1 MRTPVHKNDAFTRSR
16 GTISALILGIA
27 ALALAFVTVP
37 GPAEASPQPPKGVP
51 AGLSKC
57 TQALQ
62 AWCGELEVP
71 LDRSGRTPGT
81 TTVRFQYYPATA
93 ITRPVGTIVAHEG
106 GPGYATTDS
115 AESFLELLQ
124 PLRDDRAVLLVDAR
138 GTGWSDP
145 IDCPEAQ
152 SYAGD
157 WVEDAAA
164 CGKRLG
170 DKADLYTTA
179 NVADDMADV
188 LAFLDIDEV
197 DVYGDSY
204 GSFFAQTFTARY
216 PNLVRSAVFDGT
228 YPITGLDPWYAT
240 TAQRLRENV
249 TLYCERSP
257 DTCPVPPRQMQGILA
272 DAISYVRN
280 NRVTTTA
287 PDGYGYEVPV
297 TLTPRRLL
305 DTLLYSDVTAGYMRA
320 IPAALIAL
328 LDGNPRPIGRMV
340 AESLGASTDGM
351 PGKMA
356 IPRPNSELRSWS
368 EGAYLAYACSDYPQ
382 LWNKQAGRAQRERQF
397 ASAIDNLSPSVTKP
411 WTPQEWASS
420 EFFVFD
426 YCMGWPKPTVAEP
439 PFPGG
444 DYPDVPVLILNGDFD
459 LRTDI
464 YQARAVAENFPNF
477 TYVEVRNAGHV
488 TAIYDADRCPS
499 VITRRFIETLDAGN
513 TSCAK
518 DTPEH
523 RAVNRFAETAQDAPQ
538 AAVASKR
545 DESTAR
551 DRRAAYVA
559 MESVA
564 DVIDRWYAIPGY
576 TGSGLYGGR
585 FGMYTTSGYP
595 FTDRIWS
602 LQLNHLKWVRDIQVT
617 GTGTMQRGR
626 GPAEMTLTIRGAGT
640 DKGALVMT
648 WTTRV
653 PLETASI
660 TGTIGGRTID
670 VEVPAPTYF

>member
-1 MRTPVHKNDAFTRSR
+1 MAAKNQAFNRSS
-16 GTISALILGIA
+16 GTLSALILGIT
-27 ALALAFVTVP
+27 ALALAFVTLP
-37 GPAEASPQPPKGVP
+37 GQAAASPQPPNGVP
-51 AGLSKC
+51 AGLEKC

-62 AWCGELEVP
+62 AWCGELDVP
-71 LDRSGRTPGT
+71 LDRSGGTPGT
-81 TTVRFQYYPATA
+81 TTVRFQCYPATA
-93 ITRPVGTIVAHEG
+93 TTRPAGTIVAHEG

-115 AESFLELLQ
+115 AEYFLELLQ

-188 LAFLDIDEV
+188 LDYLSIDEV

-228 YPITGLDPWYAT
+228 YPISGLDPWYAT

-249 TLYCERSP
+249 TLFCKRSP
-257 DTCPVPPRQMQGILA
+257 DTCPVPPTQMQGILA

-305 DTLLYSDVTAGYMRA
+305 DTLLYSDVTSGYMRA

-328 LDGNPRPIGRMV
+328 LDDNPRPIGRMV
-340 AESLGASTDGM
+340 AESLGASTDGI

-356 IPRPNSELRSWS
+356 IPRPNDELRSWS

-382 LWNKQAGRAQRERQF
+382 LWDKQAGRAERERQF
-397 ASAIDNLSPSVTKP
+397 DAAIEDLSPSVTKP
-411 WTPQEWASS
+411 WTPQEWAAS
-420 EFFVFD
+420 EFFVYD
-426 YCMGWPKPTVAEP
+426 YCIGWP
-439 PFPGG
+439 
-444 DYPDVPVLILNGDFD
+444 
-459 LRTDI
+459 
-464 YQARAVAENFPNF
+464 
-477 TYVEVRNAGHV
+477 
-488 TAIYDADRCPS
+488 
-499 VITRRFIETLDAGN
+499 
-513 TSCAK
+513 
-518 DTPEH
+518 
-523 RAVNRFAETAQDAPQ
+523 AETWQGVCHACKRTTLAAAQLRL
-538 AAVASKR
+538 KR
-545 DESTAR
+545 R
-551 DRRAAYVA
+551 
-559 MESVA
+559 
-564 DVIDRWYAIPGY
+564 
-576 TGSGLYGGR
+576 
-585 FGMYTTSGYP
+585 
-595 FTDRIWS
+595 
-602 LQLNHLKWVRDIQVT
+602 
-617 GTGTMQRGR
+617 
-626 GPAEMTLTIRGAGT
+626 IRG
-640 DKGALVMT
+640 
-648 WTTRV
+648 
-653 PLETASI
+653 
-660 TGTIGGRTID
+660 
-670 VEVPAPTYF
+670 

>member
-1 MRTPVHKNDAFTRSR
+1 MNRTKSGSTRSR
-16 GTISALILGIA
+16 RTVAALIAVLIVASGAVALSTTA
-27 ALALAFVTVP
+27 A
-37 GPAEASPQPPKGVP
+37 ASPAPPPGVP
-51 AGLSKC
+51 AGLEKC
-57 TQALQ
+57 TQALL

-71 LDRSGRTPGT
+71 LDRTGRTLGT
-81 TTVRFQYYPATA
+81 TTVRFQYYPATQT
-93 ITRPVGTIVAHEG
+93 TRPVGTIVAHEG

-115 AESFLELLQ
+115 ATYFLELLQ
-124 PLRDDRAVLLVDAR
+124 PLRDDRAVLMVDAR

-152 SYAGD
+152 DYAGD

-164 CGKRLG
+164 CGRRLG

-188 LAFLDIDEV
+188 LAFLNIDEV

-204 GSFFAQTFTARY
+204 GSFFAQTFTTRY

-249 TLYCERSP
+249 TLFCERSP
-257 DTCPVPPRQMQGILA
+257 DTCPVRPRQMQGILA
-272 DAISYVRN
+272 DAISYVRD
-280 NRVTTTA
+280 NRVATTA

-297 TLTPRRLL
+297 TITPRRLL

-328 LDGNPRPIGRMV
+328 LDENPRPMARMV
-340 AESLGASTDGM
+340 AESLGSSTDGH

-356 IPRPNSELRSWS
+356 IPRPNDELRSFS

-382 LWNKQAGRAQRERQF
+382 LWDKQAGRAERERQF
-397 ASAIDNLSPSVTKP
+397 KAAVAELSPSVTKP
-411 WTPQEWASS
+411 WTPKEWASS
-420 EFFVFD
+420 EFFVYD
-426 YCMGWPKPTVAEP
+426 YCIGWPKPKVAEP

-444 DYPDVPVLILNGDFD
+444 DFPDVPVLILNGDFD

-464 YQARAVAENFPNF
+464 YQARAVAESFPNS

-499 VITRRFIETLDAGN
+499 VITRRFITTLDAGN

-518 DTPEH
+518 NIPEH
-523 RAVNRFAETAQDAPQ
+523 RAVNRYAETAAEAPQ
-538 AAVASKR
+538 ADVAGKR
-545 DESTAR
+545 DQSTAR

-559 MESVA
+559 METVA

-585 FGMYTTSGYP
+585 FGMYTTGGYP
-595 FTDRIWS
+595 FTDRVWS
-602 LQLNHLKWVRDIQVT
+602 LQLNHLRWVRDIQVT

-626 GPAEMTLTIRGAGT
+626 GPAEMQLTIRGPGT
-640 DKGALVMT
+640 DKGSLTMT

-660 TGTIGGRTID
+660 TGSIGGRTID
-670 VEVPAPTYF
+670 LEVPAPTYF